1 MALNWITA
9 AELTKHLPAQI
20 LSLGYPDNI
29 DRVNLRGSSLN
40 VVDLFQHKG
49 WERIVDLSYPQDLGS
64 YDIVLDCGTIEHCS
78 NPAQAFINAASAVK
92 VGGVIIHDL
101 PVTMVNH
108 GYWNICPAWF
118 KDFYTHNGFTILESV
133 FNNILKK
140 GPGFDSAEIL
150 PWPPGGWDGLVNLPP
165 QTLLTVVARRTT
177 SSVITLPKCES
188 KWGH

>member
-78 NPAQAFINAASAVK
+78 NPAQAFINACVFTSKEIKFICDNTPQKIGRLSPGTDIPIVPESELLRLMPDYAIMFA
-92 VGGVIIHDL
+92 
-101 PVTMVNH
+101 
-108 GYWNICPAWF
+108 WNY
-118 KDFYTHNGFTILESV
+118 KD
-133 FNNILKK
+133 
-140 GPGFDSAEIL
+140 EIL
-150 PWPPGGWDGLVNLPP
+150 SKNQEYLDRGGHFIIPGK
-165 QTLLTVVARRTT
+165 TLEVVGKGA
-177 SSVITLPKCES
+177 
-188 KWGH
+188 